1 MASLRDS
8 AARIPGA
15 ALPESGSEIPGD
27 VQRALE
33 DVQVPSYALDRFGII
48 RWLNPAAQELVGDV
62 RGRQF
67 TSVVAPEDARKA
79 RESNTRKLLGTE
91 RSTEGEVV
99 LLDRDGKRV
108 LVEVNSVP
116 LKEGG
121 RIVGVFGLVPR
132 REPAPAPQP
141 HPRLTPRQN
150 QVLHLLA
157 AGASTMQIADELSIT
172 RDTARNHVR
181 RMLRALEVHS
191 RVEALAI
198 AHRDGL
204 LRRD

>member
-1 MASLRDS
+1 VSTLPERVFPATAD
-8 AARIPGA
+8 RIPGDIQA
-15 ALPESGSEIPGD
+15 
-27 VQRALE
+27 ALE
-33 DVQVPSYALDRFGII
+33 DVQVPSYAIDRFGIV
-48 RWLNPAAQELVGDV
+48 RWLNPAAQELVGDI

-67 TSVVAPEDARKA
+67 TSVVAPEDVRLA

-91 RSTEGEVV
+91 RSTQGEVV
-99 LLDRDGKRV
+99 LLDRDGRRV

-116 LKEGG
+116 LREGG

-132 REPAPAPQP
+132 REPAPAPEP

-172 RDTARNHVR
+172 QDTARNHVR
-181 RMLRALEVHS
+181 RLLRALDTHS
-191 RVEALAI
+191 RVEALAV
-198 AHRDGL
+198 AHRDGI
-204 LRRD
+204 LRRT